1 MNLPYLS
8 LNIGELIVS
17 DRPVVIGTVLGS
29 CVSVCLYCPSKGIG
43 GIIHYALP
51 QELRALE
58 SEEEHLRY
66 GSHAIPLLVGKV
78 RAMAGDSRAP
88 LLAKLAGGAAVTS
101 SCVDIGGGNVRL
113 ARQLLQEFGIPV
125 VGEDVGGILGR
136 RLHFHTASG
145 RLQVATIL
153 PAAG

>member
-1 MNLPYLS
+1 MTLPYLS

-17 DRPVVIGTVLGS
+17 ERPIVVGTVLGS
-29 CVSVCLYCPSKGIG
+29 CVSVCLFCPTKEVG

-51 QELRALE
+51 YELRPSE
-58 SEEEHLRY
+58 SEQESLRY
-66 GSHAIPLLVGKV
+66 GAYAIPLLVGKV
-78 RAMAGDSRAP
+78 RSLVGNDRVP
-88 LLAKLAGGAAVTS
+88 LLAKVAGGAAVTS
-101 SCVDIGGGNVRL
+101 SSVDIGGGNIRL
-113 ARQLLQEFGIPV
+113 ARELLQEFGVAV

-153 PAAG
+153 PATG